1 MKQTDGN
8 GLDLDWAFA
17 NISLLQGLEPK
28 DFTITPLPGYTNRN
42 YRLHNAGHDWVL
54 RLPRPLTDRFIDR
67 SAEAHNQA
75 LAQQLGLAPGVVWRN
90 AAGVTLTPTL
100 RANRNLHATDFTND
114 ASLRLIV
121 EPLQLLHRS
130 GLSFH
135 GRENLGELL
144 ASHYDLLDARQQ
156 QHYATR
162 MAQARR
168 VLSLLETSEEE
179 WVPSHRDLVLE
190 NLLLT
195 DERLWFIDWEY
206 SAMASP
212 YWDLATLCNEAK
224 LDLGQSRRLL
234 QAYCAGGTAMKEST
248 LFDYRGLLKLFSDCW
263 MTALAE

>member
-1 MKQTDGN
+1 MNQAGAN
-8 GLDLDWAFA
+8 GVDLDWAFA
-17 NISLLQGLEPK
+17 NIPLLESLRQK
-28 DFTITPLPGYTNRN
+28 DFVITPLPGFTNRN

-67 SAEAHNQA
+67 SAEAYNQA

-100 RANRNLHATDFTND
+100 RASRNLCRRDFTD
-114 ASLRLIV
+114 DESLRLTV
-121 EPLQLLHRS
+121 LPLQLLHRS
-130 GLSFH
+130 GLSFR
-135 GRENLGELL
+135 GRDNLGELL
-144 ASHYDLLDARQQ
+144 ANHYDLLDARQQ

-168 VLSLLETSEEE
+168 VLSLLETSEEI

-195 DERLWFIDWEY
+195 DQRLWFIDWEY

-212 YWDLATLCNEAK
+212 YWDLATLCNEAN
-224 LDLGQSRRLL
+224 LDLEQSRRLL
-234 QAYCAGGTAMKEST
+234 QAYCVGGAAMKEST
-248 LFDYRGLLKLFSDCW
+248 LFDYRGLLKLLGDLW
-263 MTALAE
+263 MAALAR

>member
-1 MKQTDGN
+1 VNQAVGN
-8 GLDLDWAFA
+8 GVDLDWAFA
-17 NISLLQGLEPK
+17 NIPLLEGLEPGEIS
-28 DFTITPLPGYTNRN
+28 ITPLPGYTNRN
-42 YRLHNAGHDWVL
+42 YRLHNAMHDWVL

-75 LAQQLGLAPGVVWRN
+75 LAQQLGLAPGVIWRN
-90 AAGVTLTPTL
+90 AAGVTLTPTI

-114 ASLRLIV
+114 ESLRFTV

-130 GLSFH
+130 DLIFH

-144 ASHYDLLDARQQ
+144 ASHYALLDPRQQ

-168 VLSLLETSEEE
+168 VLSLLEISEEE

-190 NLLLT
+190 NLLLA

-212 YWDLATLCNEAK
+212 YWDLATLCNEAN

-234 QAYCAGGTAMKEST
+234 QAYCAGGAAMKEST

-263 MTALAE
+263 MAALAQ